1 MKRHRCLSDVPPFF
15 RTRAASYV
23 DSDTAQIIFITFFF
37 LLRRHA
43 LFMPFM
49 LECLVRPVLGSHTEW
64 NSNGTCPAMR
74 ESEMAVCVPSCEGS
88 SLSSRVALART
99 DMYVSF
105 LTTPPR
111 DALFRSASCSVSLSD
126 AVAPVASFGRHQ
138 ASIHTRP
145 QDALRGVMDRRS
157 RARRTAHTSDRR
169 ASTPQDRCPTRPP
182 TQHPHPPPPPTP
194 ALSPRRTHATTILS
208 TADRQ
213 GRPARVDVPK
223 QAYTDV
229 APTHGW
235 LPRLLEAPASTRDL
249 KR

>member
-43 LFMPFM
+43 LFTPFM

-126 AVAPVASFGRHQ
+126 AVAPVASFRRRIRLRFIPGLKTHCAVSWTDAAAHGAQRTRPTVARRPHKTDAQ
-138 ASIHTRP
+138 RDPPHSTHILLLLLPPHCHRDAHTRQQFFQRP
-145 QDALRGVMDRRS
+145 TGKDAQHGS
-157 RARRTAHTSDRR
+157 TCQNRRTPMWLPPTGGFPGFWKPQRRR
-169 ASTPQDRCPTRPP
+169 AT
-182 TQHPHPPPPPTP
+182 
-194 ALSPRRTHATTILS
+194 
-208 TADRQ
+208 
-213 GRPARVDVPK
+213 
-223 QAYTDV
+223 
-229 APTHGW
+229 
-235 LPRLLEAPASTRDL
+235 
-249 KR
+249 